1 EASLGQAIEL
11 LTKHKMNDELIRKL
25 IEVNEVFYAA
35 MIASMNNAE
44 DDLIEAISKKD
55 CFIGSALKN
64 V

>member
-1 EASLGQAIEL
+1 
-11 LTKHKMNDELIRKL
+11 MNDELIRKL